1 MLMKTTPNSEYE
13 VVDQPDLE
21 GTPAEGVDEKAAR
34 EKRVA
39 LLRLLWE
46 QRRFILRV
54 TGYGLL
60 VAAAIAF
67 LIPKRYESSA
77 QLMPPD
83 AQSTS
88 GLAMLASL
96 TSRTGGLGTLA
107 TDLLGVKSTSALF
120 VGILRSRTVEDRLIQ
135 QFELKK
141 VYWDSRIED
150 AREDL
155 ESHTKIS
162 EDRKNGIIT
171 ITVTDKDPQ
180 RATAIAQAY
189 VKELDRL
196 VAEVSTSA
204 ARRERVFLEGRLKAV
219 KEELD
224 QASREFSQFASKN
237 TTIDIKEQGRAMV
250 EAAATLA
257 GHLIAA
263 QTELEGLRQ
272 IYSDNNVRVR
282 ASQARIAELKRQLKK
297 LGGDAPDAPP
307 DPANGEESM
316 YPSIRKLPLLG
327 VTYFDLFRRT
337 KINEVIFELLTQQ
350 YELAKVQEAKEIP
363 TVKVLDEPVV
373 PEKKSFPP
381 RLLIISLG
389 TSLSFAVAI
398 AWVLGSAR
406 WNETV
411 DEDPRKELA
420 REVWTS
426 LGVQRL
432 WISQNGSRFHAVVGR
447 LGKLFHRKQVPPPPG
462 GEDSPSN
469 GDSNARID

>member
-1 MLMKTTPNSEYE
+1 
-13 VVDQPDLE
+13 
-21 GTPAEGVDEKAAR
+21 
-34 EKRVA
+34 
-39 LLRLLWE
+39 
-46 QRRFILRV
+46 
-54 TGYGLL
+54 
-60 VAAAIAF
+60 
-67 LIPKRYESSA
+67 
-77 QLMPPD
+77 
-83 AQSTS
+83 
-88 GLAMLASL
+88 
-96 TSRTGGLGTLA
+96 
-107 TDLLGVKSTSALF
+107 
-120 VGILRSRTVEDRLIQ
+120 
-135 QFELKK
+135 
-141 VYWDSRIED
+141 
-150 AREDL
+150 
-155 ESHTKIS
+155 
-162 EDRKNGIIT
+162 
-171 ITVTDKDPQ
+171 
-180 RATAIAQAY
+180 

-224 QASREFSQFASKN
+224 QASRDFSQFASKN

-297 LGGDAPDAPP
+297 LGGDAPDAPA

-381 RLLIISLG
+381 RLLIIFLG
-389 TSLSFAVAI
+389 TSLSFASAV

-406 WNETV
+406 WNETA
-411 DEDPRKELA
+411 DEDSRKEFV

-426 LGVQRL
+426 LSVQRL

-447 LGKLFHRKQVPPPPG
+447 LGKLFHRKQVPPPPA
-462 GEDSPSN
+462 GEDSSSN
-469 GDSNARID
+469 GDSNAHVG